1 MHTRS
6 ALRGRR
12 SLIVRAVLLFVMT
25 YLVTTLAILRLVSLP
40 EIPLLRYVA
49 LTLPSFASAM
59 LVVYW
64 LELGAPWPAVSLRWQ
79 SRPRHDRHATPRPQ
93 PMSSRAG

>member
-1 MHTRS
+1 MQTPS
-6 ALRGRR
+6 TLSGRR
-12 SLIVRAVLLFVMT
+12 ALIVRAVLLFLMT

-49 LTLPSFASAM
+49 LALPAFASAM
-59 LVVYW
+59 LVAYW
-64 LELGAPWPAVSLRWQ
+64 LELGAPWPAVSLWWQ

-93 PMSSRAG
+93 PMPSRAG